1 MRVCSKCSDA
11 PKGVSNSFEDLEKKE
26 VTYEQLAN
34 EQTYPGRGLDRVK
47 WPSQPKYCVEKHR
60 NVNQQAASVGG
71 NSTQHSMGTRA
82 TKTQN
87 NALSS

>member
-34 EQTYPGRGLDRVK
+34 EQTYPGRGPRVRAVAK
-47 WPSQPKYCVEKHR
+47 TSEEGRGKIPQTW
-60 NVNQQAASVGG
+60 
-71 NSTQHSMGTRA
+71 GTCH
-82 TKTQN
+82 N
-87 NALSS
+87 GLVL